1 MRARLDALLTL
12 TMLLAAGLV
21 GLIVWAVALGIQLFN
36 IIKVEVPH
44 GAARTPRTS

>member
-12 TMLLAAGLV
+12 AMLLAAGLV

-36 IIKVEVPH
+36 ILKLEVPH
-44 GAARTPRTS
+44 GSARTPRHS